1 MLNFCLWFKIF
12 LIFVIGW
19 VYELIGSVDVAF
31 YIGGFFIIL
40 VGLLIILIL
49 VIDYFYNEEEKF
61 IGKKFEKI

>member
-1 MLNFCLWFKIF
+1 M
-12 LIFVIGW
+12 
-19 VYELIGSVDVAF
+19 YELIGSVDVAF

-49 VIDYFYNEEEKF
+49 VIDYFYNEEVKF